1 MATKTT
7 FTVNNAS
14 PELLAQLEALLATIS
29 EENSPQ
35 LLTVE
40 IQDKNILGFLNLT
53 IDQSKVE
60 AESSELFNKE
70 SFAKAQELKARR
82 NQNANLLANVL

>member
-60 AESSELFNKE
+60 QESSELFNKE